1 MAVRAPICYVMLS
14 TIGYLEIIDLL
25 IPKWK
30 KLSTCLMYM
39 K

>member
-1 MAVRAPICYVMLS
+1 MAVRALICYVMLS
-14 TIGYLEIIDLL
+14 TIVEIIDLL

>member
-1 MAVRAPICYVMLS
+1 MAVRAPICYVINHWGS
-14 TIGYLEIIDLL
+14 VEINDLL

-30 KLSTCLMYM
+30 KLSTCLMHM